1 MHRRAHI
8 LALSLLDNL
17 DVSCISLGGISDLLL
32 STQVLEMSRG
42 GRPTLE
48 DGDTFIGRGIECDTV
63 SRIELE
69 RNPFIETLVV
79 KIHPFLNL
87 ASLPVG
93 PPYHLI
99 LDGPA

>member
-1 MHRRAHI
+1 
-8 LALSLLDNL
+8 
-17 DVSCISLGGISDLLL
+17 
-32 STQVLEMSRG
+32 MSRG

-48 DGDTFIGRGIECDTV
+48 DGDTFIGRGIECGTV

-79 KIHPFLNL
+79 KIYPFLNL

-93 PPYHLI
+93 SPYHLI